1 MASKKRPLRV
11 VQLYP
16 RQMNIYGDNGNA
28 QIICRRAELYG
39 YDVELG
45 AYNSIDDSKTLLSAD
60 IVLGGGGQD
69 SGQRAIV
76 NDLAKIKPE
85 LLRLAEDKVPM
96 LMICGMYQLFGH
108 YFETNQ
114 GDRLN
119 GIGLFDMVTVGGDK
133 RLIGNIVISNDQF
146 GEILGYENHSGM
158 TELGNSQSAL
168 GVVVSGYG
176 NDSNGLNE
184 GAIRYRTVGS
194 YLHGPILAKNPK
206 LADWIIVGA
215 VERAFSDSKLR
226 VANEQ
231 CGKELAMLDESIK
244 SARKVAKS
252 RPQ

>member
-1 MASKKRPLRV
+1 
-11 VQLYP
+11 
-16 RQMNIYGDNGNA
+16 
-28 QIICRRAELYG
+28 
-39 YDVELG
+39 
-45 AYNSIDDSKTLLSAD
+45 
-60 IVLGGGGQD
+60 
-69 SGQRAIV
+69 
-76 NDLAKIKPE
+76 
-85 LLRLAEDKVPM
+85 
-96 LMICGMYQLFGH
+96 
-108 YFETNQ
+108 
-114 GDRLN
+114 
-119 GIGLFDMVTVGGDK
+119 MVTVGGDK

-146 GEILGYENHSGM
+146 GEIIGYENHSGI

-226 VANEQ
+226 AANEQ

>member
-45 AYNSIDDSKTLLSAD
+45 AYNLIEDSKILLSAD

-133 RLIGNIVISNDQF
+133 RLIGNIVISNDQL
-146 GEILGYENHSGM
+146 GEIIGYENHSGV
-158 TELGNSQSAL
+158 TELGDSQSAL

-176 NDSNGLNE
+176 NDSNSLNE
-184 GAIRYRTVGS
+184 GAVRYRTVGS

-206 LADWIIVGA
+206 LADWIIAGA
-215 VERAFSDSKLR
+215 VERTFGDCKLR
-226 VANEQ
+226 AANER
-231 CGKELAMLDESIK
+231 CSRKLAMLDKSIEF
-244 SARKVAKS
+244 ARKVAKN